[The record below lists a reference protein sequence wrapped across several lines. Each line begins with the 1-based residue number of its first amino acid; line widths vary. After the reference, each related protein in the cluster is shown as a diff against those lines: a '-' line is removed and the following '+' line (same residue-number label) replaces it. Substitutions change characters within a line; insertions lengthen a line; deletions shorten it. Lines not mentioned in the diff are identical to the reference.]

1 MKTKDIIIL
10 FRFPFSFFLMPVF
23 FYAVSI
29 PSHIDVPNCLLMF
42 IALHVFLFPA
52 SNAYNSYM
60 DQDTESIGG
69 VEKPPASD
77 KKLFYASLIFDF
89 IGLFLCYLV
98 AWEFMLGMLT
108 YTLVS
113 RAYSWHGIRI
123 KKYPIWSFLSVV
135 IFQGIWIFY
144 LVYIFASGFNLFQ
157 VDYLKPSL
165 LLGGIICSLNL
176 AAMYPITQVFQHKQ
190 DEAQGVLTMSRLLGI
205 KGTFYFSSFIFPLI
219 ALLSFLYFQELELL
233 PAFIVWLV
241 MNAPVMVYFFY
252 WMIKVFKDEKLANYH
267 HCMRLN
273 LLASIVMNFF
283 YIGLFY
289 YHQGL

>member
-1 MKTKDIIIL
+1 
-10 FRFPFSFFLMPVF
+10 MPVF
-23 FYAVSI
+23 FYAISV
-29 PSHIDVPNCLLMF
+29 PSHLDIQNCLLMF

-77 KKLFYASLIFDF
+77 KKLFYASLIFDV
-89 IGLFLCYLV
+89 IGLLLCYWV
-98 AWEFMLGMLT
+98 ALEFMLGMLV

-123 KKYPIWSFLSVV
+123 KKYPIWSFLSVI

-144 LVYIFASGFNLFQ
+144 LVYIFASDLNLNTIDF
-157 VDYLKPSL
+157 LSSNL
-165 LLGGIICSLNL
+165 LLAGTICSLNL

-190 DEAQGVLTMSRLLGI
+190 DEAQGVFTMSRLLGI
-205 KGTFYFSSFIFPLI
+205 KGTFYFSSLIFPLI
-219 ALLSFLYFQELELL
+219 ALSCFFYFQLLNML
-233 PAFIVWLV
+233 PAFLIWLLL
-241 MNAPVMVYFFY
+241 NSPVMIYFFY
-252 WMIKVFKDEKLANYH
+252 WMIQVLKDEKQANYQ

-273 LLASIVMNFF
+273 ILASVVMNFF
-283 YIGLFY
+283 YLGLFF
-289 YHQGL
+289 YHQSL

>member
-1 MKTKDIIIL
+1 MNIKDIVIL

-23 FYAVSI
+23 FYAISNTNE
-29 PSHIDVPNCLLMF
+29 IDVNNCVLMF
-42 IALHVFLFPA
+42 FALHVFLFPA

-69 VEKPPASD
+69 VEKPPMSD
-77 KKLFYASLIFDF
+77 KKLFYASLLFDV
-89 IGLFLCYLV
+89 IGLSLCYLV
-98 AWEFMLGMLT
+98 SIYFMLGMLI

-135 IFQGIWIFY
+135 VFQGIWIYFFV
-144 LVYIFASGFNLFQ
+144 LNFSGQQSYHLP
-157 VDYLKPSL
+157 DISEIDLIYAGL
-165 LLGGIICSLNL
+165 ICSLNL

-190 DEAQGVLTMSRLLGI
+190 DAEQGVMTLSRLLGI
-205 KGTFYFSSFIFPLI
+205 KGTFYFSSAIFPMI
-219 ALLSFLYFQELELL
+219 ALFSFLYFKELNFF
-233 PAFIVWLV
+233 PAFLFWLT

-252 WMIKVFKDEKLANYH
+252 WMIQVLKDEKQANYQ

-273 LLASIVMNFF
+273 LLASISMNIF
-283 YIGLFY
+283 YMGLFY
-289 YHQGL
+289 YHQSL